1 MTLIIMRMCII
12 CICAYAKKSA
22 PTANKREQG
31 GLILRVEQVSST
43 ALQLPAKAF
52 QRVNRDVLEAL
63 LNSIDRR
70 LIDANLSG
78 KRGLG
83 HLAACRSNIIG

>member
-1 MTLIIMRMCII
+1 MHLRISKNLPLRPL
-12 CICAYAKKSA
+12 SEG
-22 PTANKREQG
+22 RG
-31 GLILRVEQVSST
+31 SILRVEQVSSA

-52 QRVNRDVLEAL
+52 QRVNRDILEAL

-78 KRGLG
+78 KCGLG